1 MKKNKKKDYLT
12 RSTTVRFT
20 QKEYETL
27 KRRQKEENYR
37 TLSAFMHRCVMRR
50 SEGSGV
56 RFLRCDTD
64 LMEMFLMEIK
74 RIGVNVNQ
82 VTRKLNTFDS
92 SGEGVLAYE
101 TRKLQQKMDEVR
113 EQTEGM
119 SAMIRD
125 RLLPFCEDRSET
137 EEDESRNK

>member
-1 MKKNKKKDYLT
+1 
-12 RSTTVRFT
+12 VR
-20 QKEYETL
+20 
-27 KRRQKEENYR
+27 
-37 TLSAFMHRCVMRR
+37 V
-50 SEGSGV
+50 
-56 RFLRCDTD
+56 LRCDTD
-64 LMEMFLMEIK
+64 MMEMYLTEIK
-74 RIGVNVNQ
+74 RIGVNINQ